1 MSFDPAGLTVYV
13 DGEYVSGGEARLPI
27 WDHGVLYG
35 DGIFEGMRLF
45 SGSLFRPYDHLERLA
60 NSAKGLGL
68 ELPLAGDELLDV
80 ICEVIVRSG
89 LEDAHVRPIVTRGFG
104 APGLDPARCQR
115 SSLVVAAYPFPPLL
129 GSDPI
134 SVIISSIQRKAPRSV
149 GAHVKSLNYVD
160 AVLAKR
166 QANAAGA
173 GDAVMLDHLG
183 AVAECTAANIFAV
196 VAGTLVTPT
205 VRSALPGVTRRTI
218 LEVAGELGIPNEVRD
233 LWPGELYTADAMFAT
248 GSGAGIVSIDR
259 VDGNRLETA
268 GNAVLEA
275 VTDGYWAKTRDPRFT
290 VPARGFREARGSR
303 KDSERVGA

>member
-1 MSFDPAGLTVYV
+1 MSFDPSNLTVYL

-45 SGSLFRPYDHLERLA
+45 SGSLFRPYDHLARL
-60 NSAKGLGL
+60 SASARALGL
-68 ELPLAGDELLDV
+68 ELPLEGEALLDV
-80 ICEVIVRSG
+80 ICQVIVRSG

-104 APGLDPARCQR
+104 APGLDPARCER

-134 SVIISSIQRKAPRSV
+134 SVIVSSFVRKAPRSV
-149 GAHVKSLNYVD
+149 GGQVKSLNYID

-183 AVAECTAANIFAV
+183 AVAECTAANVFAV
-196 VAGTLVTPT
+196 IDGTLVTPT
-205 VRSALPGVTRRTI
+205 LRSALPGITRRTI
-218 LEVAGELGIPNEVRD
+218 LEVARDQGIPAEERD
-233 LWPGELYTADAMFAT
+233 LWPTELYTADAVFLT
-248 GSGAGIVSIDR
+248 GSGVGIVLVDR
-259 VDGNRLETA
+259 VDGNVIATA
-268 GNAVLEA
+268 GDPVLAAVR
-275 VTDGYWAKTRDPRFT
+275 DGYWACTRDPGYL
-290 VPARGFREARGSR
+290 VSVKG
-303 KDSERVGA
+303 RV